1 MEMSK
6 AVEFGVG
13 SIVTRQRPSGPHDP
27 NVYEVI
33 RVANGLALLK
43 SVGTPTPYQRMAYV
57 HHLRVAIV
65 SDKFAKTFLASTGD
79 RMRDAVREGI
89 ARARQRLRERREK
102 EVAATPPASTL
113 FPDST
118 GFDPSAPPIEP
129 TPLPVGEDCQPEPS
143 DAAPEYFN
151 EGKRTLR
158 DDLGADEPSI
168 DMGTA
173 SIANDAED
181 GIECID
187 SKDYGGA
194 RRAFEDIKDKAE
206 EKGV

>member
-33 RVANGLALLK
+33 KVANDLALLK

-102 EVAATPPASTL
+102 EVVATPPT
-113 FPDST
+113 F
-118 GFDPSAPPIEP
+118 EP